1 MPRLH
6 VVALAPRL
14 PRWAEEACAEYAER
28 MPKGY
33 EVERINLK
41 DERRLAAALPK
52 SVRLIALDER
62 GRELTTAQFAK
73 LLDTPSAFLIGGAEG
88 LSAATK
94 SDAQM
99 TLRLSAMTLPHALAQ
114 VLLLEQLY
122 RAATFLT
129 GHPYHRA

>member
-1 MPRLH
+1 
-6 VVALAPRL
+6 
-14 PRWAEEACAEYAER
+14 

-33 EVERINLK
+33 EVERVALK
-41 DERRLAAALPK
+41 DERRLAASLPK
-52 SVRLIALDER
+52 NLRLIALDER
-62 GRELTTAQFAK
+62 GREFTTAQFAK
-73 LLDTPSAFLIGGAEG
+73 LLETPNAFIIGGPDG
-88 LSAATK
+88 LSEATK
-94 SDAQM
+94 HDAAI